1 MAGDT
6 VGRGQ
11 RSVPRGRYLLFGQLQ
26 LLLQQLVALRQAP
39 VLLQQGLPD
48 ARRQLQVPLFLRGGG
63 ALCQPGPV
71 PNLSPIL
78 QPPRPTRTAPS
89 SPCTEQAAAYLV
101 QEVGDGIDV
110 VVGFGDPDG
119 PLGAQDWGRRA
130 KGESHWGGGLSTAPL
145 LPPPRAAAPPAPRV
159 VPCCDGDRRWSCSTL
174 VTKMDFSAAWCGQR
188 CSRWHRGE
196 RGQDGERPTAE
207 MGWEVV
213 PAATG
218 GIVQG
223 WEAAPRP
230 LHPQPPPQPSPPAA
244 SPFSMGLLTEAE
256 PSTGICS
263 SPCFGGREAG
273 DRPQPPHFHRT
284 VGTQHQYLSSGDV
297 VHAPTPLPTICN
309 GAKAAPGCGPRN
321 GHSRI
326 TTLEAH
332 LPPTVSGALAQTG
345 SVGPGP
351 SVCPPSPSP
360 NPTACRRC
368 QTAPGTHPD
377 GSAGA
382 TQQEGAS
389 SEHEAPSPAHTPNP
403 FCTPQPLPT
412 PPSCIHSPV
421 GACLSFPQQ
430 SGARPMS
437 VPFPPSPSSAPPA
450 GGGCLGQAKWVNG
463 RGSATQIPLRRP
475 SWGCV
480 MVRAS
485 SWQCPHSPPVSLSSP
500 PQAQPWGE
508 GGQPQPQPPPRAPIG
523 PGPCR
528 GPQLHLVRPLSC

>member
-1 MAGDT
+1 MEKGQQRRWDGRWYQKRQVASCRAGRQRHLPSILSPLLSPPLPYFLHGAADLGRAEHRDLLQPLLWWPG
-6 VGRGQ
+6 GRGQ
-11 RSVPRGRYLLFGQLQ
+11 
-26 LLLQQLVALRQAP
+26 
-39 VLLQQGLPD
+39 
-48 ARRQLQVPLFLRGGG
+48 
-63 ALCQPGPV
+63 
-71 PNLSPIL
+71 
-78 QPPRPTRTAPS
+78 TTAPPFPS
-89 SPCTEQAAAYLV
+89 HC
-101 QEVGDGIDV
+101 
-110 VVGFGDPDG
+110 GDPA
-119 PLGAQDWGRRA
+119 PKFVLGGCCACTHPAAHNLQRGKGSSRLRPQERAQQDHHARG
-130 KGESHWGGGLSTAPL
+130 S
-145 LPPPRAAAPPAPRV
+145 PPPP
-159 VPCCDGDRRWSCSTL
+159 
-174 VTKMDFSAAWCGQR
+174 
-188 CSRWHRGE
+188 
-196 RGQDGERPTAE
+196 
-207 MGWEVV
+207 
-213 PAATG
+213 
-218 GIVQG
+218 
-223 WEAAPRP
+223 
-230 LHPQPPPQPSPPAA
+230 
-244 SPFSMGLLTEAE
+244 
-256 PSTGICS
+256 
-263 SPCFGGREAG
+263 
-273 DRPQPPHFHRT
+273 
-284 VGTQHQYLSSGDV
+284 
-297 VHAPTPLPTICN
+297 
-309 GAKAAPGCGPRN
+309 
-321 GHSRI
+321 
-326 TTLEAH
+326 
-332 LPPTVSGALAQTG
+332 VSGALAQTG
-345 SVGPGP
+345 SMGPGP